1 MIVVSASE
9 KYLENLKD
17 KFSNVRI
24 YRPGFANYVYELT
37 DFIAANTPNY
47 GIVAYLSWCYGNLIR
62 SFIADRPELDQEI
75 LKCSLSLIF
84 SLLFEPDVALCFICN
99 LGLGGFTREFIE
111 ACLPVSK
118 SVMILADI
126 MANVTYYYKEV
137 DDAIIKSFEG
147 FEITDDLNHTVA
159 AKLTEI
165 LNSNYEKSKFF
176 SFDFYL
182 PSNLVST
189 NFNYVKDE
197 LLPYDIPERD
207 LNISQY
213 CTTIISAN
221 SAGNMEAMYFNPN
234 LPGIKQGF
242 EENSEYPES
251 IIMAANFL
259 ANTIK
264 CYNDFY
270 DKINDYLATKSY
282 ISTLDNLD
290 DDTEIAKLRNAYALM
305 ITQQIII
312 RDGSEKFYVAIDYR
326 SIKKILPEYSG
337 INFWVYVSLD
347 EALIIDNHNRI
358 VKVLYQEEK
367 IDEKVRTKQ
376 LRKKEKIVY

>member
-1 MIVVSASE
+1 MVPASN
-9 KYLENLKD
+9 KYIDNLKD

-37 DFIAANTPNY
+37 DFIAANTPDY
-47 GIVAYLSWCYGNLIR
+47 GPVALAARYYRNLIR
-62 SFIADRPELDQEI
+62 TFLADRPELDQEI

-84 SLLFEPDVALCFICN
+84 SLLFEPDVALFFILN
-99 LGLGGFTREFIE
+99 LGLGEFTREFIE

-137 DDAIIKSFEG
+137 DGAIIKSFEG

-159 AKLTEI
+159 AKLAEI
-165 LNSNYEKSKFF
+165 LNGNSEKSKFF

-182 PSNLVST
+182 PSNLVSA
-189 NFNYVKDE
+189 NFNHVKDE

-213 CTTIISAN
+213 CTTIISSN
-221 SAGNMEAMYFNPN
+221 SAGNMETMYFNPN

-242 EENSEYPES
+242 EENSKYPDS

-259 ANTIK
+259 ANAIK

-326 SIKKILPEYSG
+326 SIKKILPEYPG

-347 EALIIDNHNRI
+347 EALIIDNYNRI

-376 LRKKEKIVY
+376 LRKKENIEY

>member
-1 MIVVSASE
+1 MVPASN
-9 KYLENLKD
+9 KYIDNLKD

-37 DFIAANTPNY
+37 DFIAANTPDY
-47 GIVAYLSWCYGNLIR
+47 GPVARTAQYYRNLIR
-62 SFIADRPELDQEI
+62 TFLADRPELDQEI

-84 SLLFEPDVALCFICN
+84 SLLFEPDVALFFILN
-99 LGLGGFTREFIE
+99 LGLGEFTREFIE

-137 DDAIIKSFEG
+137 DGAIIKSFEG

-159 AKLTEI
+159 AKLAEI
-165 LNSNYEKSKFF
+165 LNGNSEKSKFF

-182 PSNLVST
+182 PSNLVSA
-189 NFNYVKDE
+189 NFNHVKDE
-197 LLPYDIPERD
+197 LLPYDIPARD

-213 CTTIISAN
+213 CTTIISSN
-221 SAGNMEAMYFNPN
+221 SAGNMETMYFNPN

-326 SIKKILPEYSG
+326 SIKEILPEYPG

-347 EALIIDNHNRI
+347 EALIIDNYNRI

-376 LRKKEKIVY
+376 LRKKENIEY

>member
-1 MIVVSASE
+1 MVPASN
-9 KYLENLKD
+9 KYIDNLKD

-37 DFIAANTPNY
+37 DFIAANTPDY
-47 GIVAYLSWCYGNLIR
+47 GPVALTARYYRNLIR
-62 SFIADRPELDQEI
+62 TFLADRPELDQEI

-84 SLLFEPDVALCFICN
+84 SLLFEPDVALFFILN
-99 LGLGGFTREFIE
+99 LGLGEFTREFIE

-137 DDAIIKSFEG
+137 DGAIIKSFEG

-165 LNSNYEKSKFF
+165 LNGNSEKSKFF

-182 PSNLVST
+182 PSNLVSA
-189 NFNYVKDE
+189 NFNHVKDE

-213 CTTIISAN
+213 CTTIISSN
-221 SAGNMEAMYFNPN
+221 SAGNMETMYFNPN

-259 ANTIK
+259 ANAIK

-326 SIKKILPEYSG
+326 SIKKILPEYHG

-347 EALIIDNHNRI
+347 EALIIDNYNRI

-376 LRKKEKIVY
+376 LRKKENIEY